1 MSNNI
6 VFTFNKFFY
15 DLIKDLKADSSA
27 LKSLIKKNYSV
38 RNKETPE
45 HFDLFSKNITEDV
58 IKALV
63 SSPPDVV
70 FTFPAIGSVHVLID
84 ADISDLLLQIK
95 PEFKDKLLGYIYVL
109 TLLVIVDKREDLFLA
124 VMHAVNAIQK
134 NESYTALI
142 EDIIDDDVRGL
153 LDRIAANSTF
163 AGSAAPP
170 PTIED
175 TISNSQIGSIA
186 KEIAESL
193 DLKGLNLEKPEDIL
207 SGGNGA
213 LIGDLVSKVGSK
225 LQQKFESGAIKQDD
239 LIKEA
244 VSMMGMFGGGGGAG
258 GGGMDLFANLMK
270 SMAGNMAPP
279 NANGSSSTKDRLRK
293 KLESRKSLT

>member
-38 RNKETPE
+38 RNKETHE

-58 IKALV
+58 IKVLV

-70 FTFPAIGSVHVLID
+70 FTFPALGSVHVLID

-134 NESYTALI
+134 NESYTTLI

-163 AGSAAPP
+163 AGSAAP

-244 VSMMGMFGGGGGAG
+244 VSMMGMFGSGGGAGG

-279 NANGSSSTKDRLRK
+279 SSTKDRLRK